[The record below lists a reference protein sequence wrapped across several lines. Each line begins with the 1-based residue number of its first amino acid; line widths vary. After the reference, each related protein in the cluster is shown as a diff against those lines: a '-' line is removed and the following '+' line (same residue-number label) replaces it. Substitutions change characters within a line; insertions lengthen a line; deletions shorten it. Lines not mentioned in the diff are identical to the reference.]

1 MNSFNEKIDY
11 LITSGLLKHEL
22 YILRKTFTVQLK
34 YCIKENQTTDRTRIH
49 GKCKMVG
56 RPKDALLPLEI
67 TRQMITAYGNIFW
80 FYQQKEFFNNYK
92 LPLKD

>member
-1 MNSFNEKIDY
+1 
-11 LITSGLLKHEL
+11 
-22 YILRKTFTVQLK
+22 
-34 YCIKENQTTDRTRIH
+34 
-49 GKCKMVG
+49 MVG